1 MAMNFKIFETEGI
14 ASQYA
19 ADIVRKQFNNNP
31 TSIVVFALNDEQ
43 DHFYRE
49 LHEEMA
55 AYPVDASQIH
65 VFDYD
70 NAGAEFLNMGIVKD
84 QLHSVK
90 KTVNIDEE
98 IKEKA
103 KTKENK
109 GKLTMFVGTIN
120 TDGTVGYR
128 EVNADSDKG
137 LLTAREIILLVTGAD
152 KANVVSQLYSTSETN
167 TNFEAGN
174 LKSHRM
180 STVILD
186 WEAAQGLPADV
197 REYYYSVFS

>member
-43 DHFYRE
+43 KHFYRQ
-49 LHEEMA
+49 LHEEIA
-55 AYPVDASQIH
+55 ENPVDASQIH
-65 VFDYD
+65 IFDYD
-70 NAGAEFLNMGIVKD
+70 SASADFLNMGMVKD

-90 KTVNIDEE
+90 KTVDIEGE
-98 IKEKA
+98 IKDKA

-109 GKLTMFVGTIN
+109 GKLTMFVGTLN
-120 TDGTVGYR
+120 ADGTVGYR

-137 LLTAREIILLVTGAD
+137 LLTAREIVLLVTGSHKAD
-152 KANVVSQLYSTSETN
+152 VIAKLYSSNETN
-167 TNFEAGN
+167 TDFEAGN

-180 STVILD
+180 TTVILD
-186 WEAAQGLPADV
+186 WQAAQGLPTDV
-197 REYYYSVFS
+197 RDYYYSVFS

>member
-14 ASQYA
+14 AAQYA

-43 DHFYRE
+43 GHFYRE
-49 LHEEMA
+49 LHEEMMA
-55 AYPVDASQIH
+55 HPVDASQLH

-70 NAGAEFLNMGIVKD
+70 NAGAEFLDMGIVKQ

-90 KTVNIDEE
+90 KTVD
-98 IKEKA
+98 IKSEVDDKA

-120 TDGTVGYR
+120 ADGSVGYR
-128 EVNADSDKG
+128 EVNSDSDKG

-152 KANVVSQLYSTSETN
+152 KADVIARLYGTNETN
-167 TNFEAGN
+167 TNFEAAN

-180 STVILD
+180 TTVILD
-186 WEAAQGLPADV
+186 WQAAQGLPADV
-197 REYYYSVFS
+197 RDYYYTVFS